1 MTKIDYK
8 ADLDWNILM
17 AQCAKIERAK
27 REKVQSVV
35 PYSFFKDKSTT
46 QIDDLSPLVGYHN
59 LTEEDL

>member
-1 MTKIDYK
+1 MTKWNYDTFMK
-8 ADLDWNILM
+8 AF
-17 AQCAKIERAK
+17 AKVEQAK
-27 REKVQSVV
+27 REDVQPIV

>member
-1 MTKIDYK
+1 MTTWNLETL
-8 ADLDWNILM
+8 LD
-17 AQCAKIERAK
+17 AFAKVEQANQ
-27 REKVQSVV
+27 EDVQPIA